1 MELSDLQQQI
11 KSASKW
17 SSITEIVARLIAP
30 ITNMI
35 LARLLVPEAFGIATT
50 VLMIVSFAEMF
61 SDAGFQKF
69 LIQREFTTKK
79 ELYQNANVAFWTSI
93 SITILAAILICVF
106 SEQISSMLG
115 NPGLG
120 NVICFAS
127 IQLPLYTFAS
137 IQMALY
143 KRSFDFKTLF
153 KARFFYAVIPL
164 FITVP
169 LAYIGLSYW
178 ALIIGS
184 ICGVLSNALYLT
196 IKSEWKPSLFF
207 KIAVLKS
214 MFSFSMWTLM
224 ESISIWF
231 TAWIDV
237 FIIGTYLSAYYLG
250 IYKVSV
256 TTVGVILAIITSA
269 TSPIMFSSLSR
280 MQDNQEQFN
289 KFYFFMQKAVA
300 YLVFPAGVG
309 IYIYSDTITNILLG
323 DKWGEASI
331 IIGLWGLVSVV
342 MVVFSFY
349 SSDVFRAKGAPKLS
363 VISQMLHLLFLVP
376 TCIISVKYGFWPL
389 IYARTFIRLQAV
401 IVSILLLQ
409 YIFKI
414 SFLETL
420 NNVYKPILCSIA
432 MGLIGLW
439 LKTVNSGMAWD
450 IISICLSTLFYF
462 GLLFIFARKDILLIY
477 NQFIKK

>member
-1 MELSDLQQQI
+1 LEQNDLHKQI

-17 SSITEIVARLIAP
+17 SFKTEILAKLIAP

-69 LIQREFTTKK
+69 LIQREFKDK
-79 ELYQNANVAFWTSI
+79 QELYQNASVAFWTSI
-93 SITILAAILICVF
+93 FITTLAALIICIY
-106 SEQISSMLG
+106 SEQISSLLG

-120 NVICFAS
+120 NVVRFGS

-137 IQMALY
+137 IQIALY

-169 LAYIGLSYW
+169 LAYLGLSYW
-178 ALIIGS
+178 ALITGS
-184 ICGVLSNALYLT
+184 ICGVLSNAVYLT

-214 MFSFSMWTLM
+214 MFSFSMWSLV

-250 IYKVSV
+250 IYKISVS
-256 TTVGVILAIITSA
+256 TVGAIIAIITSA
-269 TSPIMFSSLSR
+269 TTPVMFSSLSR
-280 MQDNQEQFN
+280 MQNNQEQFN
-289 KFYFFMQKAVA
+289 NFYYFMQKAVA

-323 DKWGEASI
+323 DKWSEAST
-331 IIGLWGLVSVV
+331 IIGLWGIMSVV
-342 MVVFSFY
+342 LVVFSHY
-349 SSDVFRAKGAPKLS
+349 SSEVYRAKGVPKLS
-363 VISQMLHLLFLVP
+363 VFSQMLHLVFLVP
-376 TCIISVKYGFWPL
+376 TCIISAKYGFWPL
-389 IYARTFIRLQAV
+389 VYARTFIRIQPI
-401 IVSILLLQ
+401 IVNFILLQWLFQ
-409 YIFKI
+409 I
-414 SFLETL
+414 SFLKTFK
-420 NNVYKPILCSIA
+420 NVYKPILCAIA
-432 MGLIGLW
+432 MGAIGFW
-439 LKTVNSGMAWD
+439 LKSANSGMLWD
-450 IISICLSTLFYF
+450 IFSICLCALLYF
-462 GLLFIFARKDILLIY
+462 LLVFIFARNDIMLIY
-477 NQFIKK
+477 KQFIKK